1 VTFFVWLLII
11 VVVVGGGTYVWL
23 NRTRLLAKAL
33 GQPES
38 RVQRAID
45 RRKD

>member
-1 VTFFVWLLII
+1 VEFLIWL
-11 VVVVGGGTYVWL
+11 VVIAVIVGGGAYVWA
-23 NRTRLLAKAL
+23 NRTRLLAKVL

-38 RVQRAID
+38 RIQRHID